1 MKLLLVTQED
11 IIKKVFTLVCKK
23 LELDLIIQE
32 DTQITDRYD
41 IIVLDH
47 YFIDDRFNII
57 KQYSKKL
64 GAITGEPLPFEKAKD
79 FVINRPFL
87 PTQLITIL
95 SEQLEKIR
103 FERKRETTKQFIND
117 YETQNTVS
125 YLDSLVE
132 DIASDIEIETD
143 ESIIQKPTIKQ
154 GGVLDSAELS
164 KIKTLLDIKKEPT
177 TIDDLDEGDWLDL
190 SEIIDKALEEVKVYE
205 FPENKPIKLILSQYN
220 LDELKPLLKKL
231 NQSVI
236 DSLTEGKEITLMLK
250 LKEEN

>member
-1 MKLLLVTQED
+1 
-11 IIKKVFTLVCKK
+11 
-23 LELDLIIQE
+23 
-32 DTQITDRYD
+32 
-41 IIVLDH
+41 
-47 YFIDDRFNII
+47 
-57 KQYSKKL
+57 
-64 GAITGEPLPFEKAKD
+64 
-79 FVINRPFL
+79 VINRPFL
-87 PTQLITIL
+87 PTQLIAIL
-95 SEQLEKIR
+95 SGQLEKIR
-103 FERKRETTKQFIND
+103 FEKKRESSKQFIND

-177 TIDDLDEGDWLDL
+177 SIDDLDEGDWLDL